1 MQTVLQLLQ
10 YLVRNAF
17 IVIALEGS
25 PFIESGKRAFSLLK
39 DNFVKAVG
47 LNFFGDFVL
56 FIGKIF
62 VVLISAITTILLF
75 GVSITIELIAA
86 KLL

>member
-1 MQTVLQLLQ
+1 MALKFLQ
-10 YLVRNAF
+10 YLMRNAF

-25 PFIESGKRAFSLLK
+25 PFIESGKRAFFLLK
-39 DNFVKAVG
+39 DNFTKAVG

-56 FIGKIF
+56 FIGKVF

-75 GVSITIELIAA
+75 GVSINIELIAA
-86 KLL
+86 NLA